1 MAKVKLDVGAT
12 VDFLNKD
19 ELDDVLSRNRARA
32 EALEREALSGIKYM
46 RLPLMYATP
55 ASGTVR
61 LGEAWPGQPYTDQFA
76 GPSQGYV
83 WSIRRLVVTG
93 LGTGTSPDIMNFYRN
108 GVSGELIWQL
118 NGNSFGETF
127 GKAELLL
134 LPDERLVA
142 QSVGSMTSTNQITV
156 RGDVIQVPSQLMG
169 KLVL

>member
-1 MAKVKLDVGAT
+1 MAKVKLDIGAT

-19 ELDDVLSRNRARA
+19 ELSQELEKNQQRAQA
-32 EALEREALSGIKYM
+32 AERESLSGIKYM

-55 ASGTVR
+55 SNGTVR
-61 LGEAWPGQPYTDQFA
+61 LGEVWPGQPYTDQFA
-76 GPSQGYV
+76 GPNQGYV

-127 GKAELLL
+127 GRAEMIL
-134 LPDERLVA
+134 LPDERLIA
-142 QSVGSMTSTNQITV
+142 QSLGSMTSTNQVTV
-156 RGDVIQVPSQLMG
+156 RGDVIQVPSQMLG
-169 KLVL
+169 KLVV